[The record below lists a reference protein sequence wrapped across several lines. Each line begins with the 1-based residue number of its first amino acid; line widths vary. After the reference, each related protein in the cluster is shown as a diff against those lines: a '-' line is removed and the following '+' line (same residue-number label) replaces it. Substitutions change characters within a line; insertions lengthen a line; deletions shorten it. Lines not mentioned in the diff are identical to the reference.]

1 MVGSPVGF
9 FWGLL
14 FLFYFFPL
22 LISLAV
28 SIWRILSIKS
38 NSNLTTRLLYVLTAV
53 TTPLILT
60 VVLIIST
67 SFFPFI
73 VFVILLLIVLFS
85 PHLISERYSNKHG
98 ELIASDLIDQATEQR
113 KT

>member
-9 FWGLL
+9 IWGLL

-22 LISLAV
+22 LLSLAI
-28 SIWRILSIKS
+28 SIWKILSIKS
-38 NSNLTTRLLYVLTAV
+38 NSNLTTKLLYVLTAV

-73 VFVILLLIVLFS
+73 VFVILLLVVLFS
-85 PHLISERYSNKHG
+85 PLLIYERYSNKYG
-98 ELIASDLIDQATEQR
+98 KSIKPDYMDSGNGAV
-113 KT
+113 